1 METSRGERT
10 RAFRGGDD
18 VTISSEDP
26 QMRYQIFVSIPK
38 GFLYPALSQSFFFCA
53 LLFLFSYNLTQAAP
67 QDTTDIGISSTATGR
82 AFDGVG
88 GLSGGG
94 GTSRLLWDYPAQQRN
109 EILDY
114 LFKPN
119 YGASLQILKVEIG
132 DDANSTNG
140 AEASHMRSR
149 VDSNYNRGYE
159 WWLME
164 QAKLRNPNIKLYGL
178 EWGGLGWFNGG
189 MWSQDNIN
197 YIISWIKHAQSDHNL
212 HINYIGGWNESGWDK
227 GWFENLKKALQNNGL
242 TTQVVAADNGWNIA
256 GDLASDSVFKS
267 AVDIMGVHYPCG
279 WMAPEQNCTDNT
291 YTSVAEGLNRRI
303 WASES
308 GSQNYDNGAIPLARA
323 LNRDYIDSRMTAYIN
338 WSLIAAWYRTLP
350 YYGDGLMLA
359 DQPWSGYYHVGKS
372 IWVMAHTAQFV
383 QTGWQYVDSGCGY
396 FGGSRANGSYV
407 TLKSPDNKDYSVI
420 VETVDANAPQTA
432 TFSVDSVLPAGAV
445 HVWSTNL
452 NSSNSSDYFVQNN
465 DIVPNGGSYSIT
477 FQPGYVYTLS
487 TSTGQTKGTAASPA
501 SASLGLPYTE
511 NFEEDSLGEIPK
523 YFDSIQGAFEVDSSR
538 SGRSGHCMRQ
548 EINLAPLEWPGG
560 SPTAP
565 LVVVGDPGWSN
576 YVVSTDA
583 LLEQGGYIDL
593 IGHLGAQSEGSPGA
607 SQGYHLRI
615 TNGGAWTLFKEDIS
629 GNDTQLGSGTKQFL
643 LNSWHN
649 FSLWFNADSI
659 RAFIDSSLVA
669 AVDDGTYESGQVG
682 LLTSKWQNAE
692 FDNLSVVSTGGGG
705 WFSIDDAV
713 SGAAVDEFNYVGS
726 GWQHC
731 TECGTDLY
739 DESNSWDNVAND
751 FVTVSF
757 NSTQIKFYGVRDPRH
772 GIGAISIDGGAET
785 TIDFYSATRLGN
797 QLLWT
802 SPVLPAGDHVFKLRV
817 TGNKNPSSSDA
828 WTVPDR
834 VDILEPAVTGVLQRS
849 SVPVSYS
856 LFQNYPNPFNPSTTI
871 SYTLKYNGKV
881 YLSVYDILGR
891 EVAVL
896 ANELQAAGPHEV
908 KFSTAGL
915 SSGIYFYKLQSGGGV
930 LTRKMM
936 LLK

>member
-1 METSRGERT
+1 MSLSRP
-10 RAFRGGDD
+10 D
-18 VTISSEDP
+18 
-26 QMRYQIFVSIPK
+26 K
-38 GFLYPALSQSFFFCA
+38 FLYSIHSRSFYFFVLL
-53 LLFLFSYNLTQAAP
+53 LLFLVDLPRAAA
-67 QDTTDIGISSTATGR
+67 QDTTNVVISGTAAGR
-82 AFDGVG
+82 SFNGVG

-149 VDSNYNRGYE
+149 TDSNYNRGYE

-178 EWGGLGWFNGG
+178 EWGGLGWFSGG
-189 MWSQDNIN
+189 IWSQDNIN

-212 HINYIGGWNESGWDK
+212 HIDYIGGWNESGWNK
-227 GWFENLKKALQNNGL
+227 GWFENLKKALQSNGL

-279 WMAPEQNCTDNT
+279 WMAPEQDCSDNT
-291 YTSVAEGLNRRI
+291 YTSIAEGLGI
-303 WASES
+303 PVWASES
-308 GSQNYDNGAIPLARA
+308 GSQNYDLGAIPLARA
-323 LNRDYIDSRMTAYIN
+323 LNRDYIDSKMTAYIN

-407 TLKSPDNKDYSVI
+407 TLKSPDNKNYSVI
-420 VETVDANAPQTA
+420 VETVDATSPQTA
-432 TFSVDSVLPAGAV
+432 TFSVNGGLPTDTV
-445 HVWSTNL
+445 YVWSTNL
-452 NSSNSSDYFVQNN
+452 NSSSLSDYLVQNN
-465 DIVPNGGSYSIT
+465 DIVPNGGIYSAT
-477 FQPGYVYTLS
+477 FQPGYVYTVS
-487 TSTGQTKGTAASPA
+487 TTTGQAKGTAASPP
-501 SASLGLPYTE
+501 SATLGLPYTE
-511 NFEEDSLGEIPK
+511 NFDEDSLGEIPK
-523 YFDSIQGAFEVDSSR
+523 YFDSIQGAFEVDSCR
-538 SGRSGHCMRQ
+538 GGRSGLCMRQ

-560 SPTAP
+560 SPTPP

-576 YVVSTDA
+576 YTVSTDA
-583 LLEQGGYIDL
+583 LLEQAGYIDL

-615 TNGGAWTLFKEDIS
+615 TNSGSWTLFKEDIN
-629 GNDTQLGSGTKQFL
+629 GNDTQLGSGTNPFP

-649 FSLWFNADSI
+649 LSLGFRADTI
-659 RAFIDSSLVA
+659 NAFIDSSLVA
-669 AVDDGTYESGQVG
+669 TVNDGTYNSGQVG
-682 LLTSKWQNAE
+682 LLVSKWQNAE
-692 FDNLSVVSTGGGG
+692 YDNFSVISTGGGG
-705 WFSIDDAV
+705 WFTIDDAD
-713 SGAAVDEFNYVGS
+713 SGEAADEFNYVGS

-739 DESNSWDNVAND
+739 DQSNSWDNVAND
-751 FVTVSF
+751 YVTVSF
-757 NSTQIKFYGVRDPRH
+757 NSTQIKFYGVKDPAH
-772 GIGAISIDGGAET
+772 GIGAVSIDGGAET
-785 TIDFYSATRLGN
+785 DIDFYQATRIGN
-797 QLLWT
+797 QLMWA
-802 SPVLPAGDHVFKLRV
+802 SPVLAAGDHVFKLRV
-817 TGNKNPSSSDA
+817 TGSKNTNSSNE
-828 WTVPDR
+828 WVVPDR
-834 VDILEPAVTGVLQRS
+834 VDILEPAITGVQQTS
-849 SVPVSYS
+849 SAPTAYS

-871 SYTLKYNGKV
+871 SYTLKNNGKV
-881 YLSVYDILGR
+881 RLSVYDILGR

-896 ANELQAAGPHEV
+896 VNEIQSAGQHEM
-908 KFSTAGL
+908 KFGTAGL
-915 SSGIYFYKLQSGGGV
+915 SSGIYFYKLQSDGGV
-930 LTRKMM
+930 LTKKMM